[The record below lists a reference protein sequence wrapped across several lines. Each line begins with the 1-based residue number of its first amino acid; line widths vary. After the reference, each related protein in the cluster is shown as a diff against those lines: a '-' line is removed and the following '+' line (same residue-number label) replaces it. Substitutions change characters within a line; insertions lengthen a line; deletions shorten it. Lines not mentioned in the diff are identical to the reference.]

1 MPQETGNK
9 GTFYVLQYQQQTAES
24 IFTLLCPIQQRKL
37 WRAQKLKQTGSSV
50 LYYCNSTAT
59 RQITLISWTIET
71 NPGPST
77 SEEKS
82 NPIITNKVK
91 KKPAPKCQFC
101 DRPCKCNQHRLLC
114 DMFRVKTCSLRFAL

>member
-59 RQITLISWTIET
+59 QNNTH
-71 NPGPST
+71 
-77 SEEKS
+77 
-82 NPIITNKVK
+82 
-91 KKPAPKCQFC
+91 FMD
-101 DRPCKCNQHRLLC
+101 DR
-114 DMFRVKTCSLRFAL
+114 D